1 MIGFLL
7 FGASA
12 VVFTLI
18 FVTDASRGITS
29 KERYYYQSNYWLL
42 RDYTCSILSDLLF
55 ARFYHGLA

>member
-29 KERYYYQSNYWLL
+29 KEKSVIITRAVIGLSLL
-42 RDYTCSILSDLLF
+42 VIFSDLLF